1 MGVDYTGN
9 YGIGVRII
17 KKEFTEDSEYF
28 EDFNIY
34 LDDILEG
41 TNYYYFEVGEGSYTG
56 EKNKFYICI
65 SELFSDGLDIKDKV
79 FDFYKFLHDN
89 TIEWDGEVEEVGGLL
104 VD

>member
-1 MGVDYTGN
+1 MGVDYHGN

-28 EDFNIY
+28 EDFNTY
-34 LDDILEG
+34 LDDTLEG

-56 EKNKFYICI
+56 EENEIYVCI
-65 SELFSDGLDIKDKV
+65 SEPFKEGLNIKDKV
-79 FDFYKFLHDN
+79 FKFYKFLGKN
-89 TIEWDGEVEEVGGLL
+89 EIEFEGEINEVGGLL